1 MLEDPVLLSRRALL
15 LAGGLLAAGRS
26 PAAASDT
33 LLNVSYDVS
42 REYFKDI
49 NAAFAAHW
57 QASSGRSLIISQSH
71 GGSSRQVRSVIDG
84 LPADVVTM
92 NQASDIQLL
101 VDRGLINARWAERL
115 PFGSAPTCSVSVI
128 LVRAGNPK
136 GIRDWSDLGR
146 RGVSVV
152 MPNPKT
158 SGNGRYAYLAAWGA
172 ALKAGRG
179 AAGAQALLHD
189 ILANVP
195 VLDGGSRASTTTFAA
210 RRIGDALITFESE
223 LPLIEREFGRRFEPL
238 YPRWTVLAENPVAV
252 VDKFVERRGT
262 RALAEAYLQHLYS
275 EPGQRIAAEHHLRPR
290 LPQLLAD
297 GSFRP
302 VQAFRVDEL
311 FGGWAR
317 VQAEHFADGGQYDR
331 LVAAQHSS

>member
-1 MLEDPVLLSRRALL
+1 MLEDPILSRRRALL
-15 LAGGLLAAGRS
+15 LAAGLLTAGRS
-26 PAAASDT
+26 PAAAGDT

-42 REYFKDI
+42 REYFKAI
-49 NAAFAAHW
+49 NAAFAANW
-57 QASSGRSLIISQSH
+57 RARSGRSLIISQSH
-71 GGSSRQVRSVIDG
+71 GGSSRQVRSVLDG

-101 VDRGLINARWAERL
+101 ADRGLISRRWAERL
-115 PFGSAPTCSVSVI
+115 PHAASPTSSVSVI

-179 AAGAQALLHD
+179 AGGAQALLHD

-223 LPLIEREFGRRFEPL
+223 LPLIEREFGRRFEAH

-262 RALAEAYLQHLYS
+262 RALAEAYLHHLYS
-275 EPGQRIAAEHHLRPR
+275 DEAQRIAAAHHLRPR
-290 LPQLLAD
+290 LPQPLAP
-297 GSFRP
+297 GRFPP

-311 FGGWAR
+311 FGGWER
-317 VQAEHFADGGQYDR
+317 VQAEHFAEGGQYDR
-331 LVAAQHSS
+331 LVAAQPSS